1 MFLSDEKHV
10 NVPTTHRSRHRHLS
24 GAYIYLSEVFQQG
37 WRLMCSQKFCTKY
50 ILSTLGPCCLQLFS
64 RTGKVTLE
72 PENGGDGAGVQLELG
87 KSC

>member
-1 MFLSDEKHV
+1 MFRRRTVRDIGIYPAHIYISD
-10 NVPTTHRSRHRHLS
+10 
-24 GAYIYLSEVFQQG
+24 VFQQG

-72 PENGGDGAGVQLELG
+72 PENGGTGQEFNCSWANHVDRR
-87 KSC
+87 